1 MINWVPFLAGLVFL
15 LIAAVIS
22 QHETIKELR
31 GENADLKTIIE
42 DERVHNETKQAY
54 TNFCCDVKLSD
65 YDEKFK
71 TQDMIIKNYRK
82 EFERLKA
89 TSDS

>member
-1 MINWVPFLAGLVFL
+1 MINWLPFIALLVFG
-15 LIAAVIS
+15 LIAVIIS

-31 GENADLKTIIE
+31 GENTDLKMIVE

-65 YDEKFK
+65 YDDKFK

-89 TSDS
+89 TSGS